1 MSVVVRILVGLALL
15 GAALLG
21 GLALYLPRLV
31 EGEEMR
37 ARLQDAARDATGRD
51 VSWSE
56 LRVGL
61 LPPRLVVSGPSMAGA
76 SPEAPPFAEAG
87 SVELELAL
95 APLLARVVVVDSL
108 VVDGA
113 TLRLRRTEDG
123 IELPRPPEKERTP
136 RPPGERREPK
146 DKRDDDG
153 FALAVR
159 SFDLKDAR
167 VLLEDVTVTPP
178 VTWELSGLQ
187 GRVHATDLD
196 SPVEFAAEGRLGSGG
211 DLRVAG
217 SFTLAGALEA
227 ALRLDGVETGA
238 ARPYLDP
245 DWKLAGPLT
254 GDLRLRRDEGRVQDV
269 KANLVLEG
277 GELALDDLALA
288 GRIALEANLSQ
299 PGPAG
304 PFTIDATQATLDY
317 GRAFSKPAGQEA
329 TATGRLVPLE
339 GGGYDVEEVRVE
351 LQNLDATG
359 SVRSAPRFRA
369 ELSAPAF
376 ELAGWDTSLVALR
389 GYQPAGRL
397 GLDGLVLETEPLSL
411 TGAIVL
417 DDVALTPPGSAAY
430 VLRGALEGRG
440 GSVATR
446 DLVLVAAGQP
456 IGLAGS
462 LDLAGEQF
470 FQAQAI
476 GKGLDLGALTRAYA
490 GKDFIEG
497 PLNLDAKLA
506 GDLGGDGRLAQRLAG
521 KLVFD
526 VGRGRLHGVSLLKQS
541 LAAIGS
547 LAETALVANRLRGS
561 DRLARLESDEFESI
575 SGNVDVKGG
584 RAHTKDLRLVYR
596 DYSVDLRG
604 SMGLEDRSLDMT
616 GEITLLKE
624 AADETRVKVI
634 PLTHVAGTVDS
645 PRVDISPQALASLG
659 AREEFYRKRGDISR
673 EIDERLG
680 EGSGKAVTDVLEGF
694 LKK

>member
-1 MSVVVRILVGLALL
+1 MVVRILVGLALL

-76 SPEAPPFAEAG
+76 SPESPPFAEAG
-87 SVELELAL
+87 SVALELAL
-95 APLLARVVVVDSL
+95 MPLLARAVVVDSL
-108 VVDGA
+108 VVEGA

-123 IELPRPPEKERTP
+123 IELPRPPEKERKP
-136 RPPGERREPK
+136 RPPGERREPQEEK
-146 DKRDDDG
+146 DEG

-178 VTWELSGLQ
+178 VIWDLSGLE

-196 SPVEFAAEGRLGSGG
+196 SPLEFAAEGRLGSGG

-238 ARPYLDP
+238 ARPYLAS

-254 GDLRLRRDEGRVQDV
+254 GDLRLRRDDGRVQDV
-269 KANLVLEG
+269 KAKLVLEG
-277 GELALDDLALA
+277 GELALDELALA

-299 PGPAG
+299 PGPGG

-317 GRAFSKPAGQEA
+317 GRAFSKPAGQAA
-329 TATGRLVPLE
+329 TATGRVVPLE
-339 GGGYDVEEVRVE
+339 GGGYDVEDVRVE
-351 LQNLDATG
+351 LQNLDAQG
-359 SVRSAPRFRA
+359 SVRTAPRFRA
-369 ELSAPAF
+369 ALSAPAF
-376 ELAGWDTSLVALR
+376 ELAGWDASLVALR

-411 TGAIVL
+411 KGALVL
-417 DDVALTPPGSAAY
+417 DDVSLTPPGSPAY

-470 FQAQAI
+470 FQAHAI
-476 GKGLDLGALTRAYA
+476 GKGLDLGALARAYA

-521 KLVFD
+521 KLAFD

-541 LAAIGS
+541 LAAIGAV
-547 LAETALVANRLRGS
+547 AETALVANRLRGS

-575 SGNVDVKGG
+575 SGSVDVKSG

-596 DYSVDLRG
+596 DYTVDLRG

-634 PLTHVAGTVDS
+634 PLTRVTGSVDS

-659 AREEFYRKRGDISR
+659 AREEFYRKREDISR

-680 EGSGKAVTDVLEGF
+680 EGSGKTVTDVLEGI